1 MFNHSAESGNLFSA
15 APEYLSEE
23 ARKLAKELAETKNR
37 VEQLTK
43 DKAKLVSETEKLA
56 QFLKALEKHAFQKIK
71 Q

>member
-1 MFNHSAESGNLFSA
+1 MSNHSAESVNLSSS

-43 DKAKLVSETEKLA
+43 DKTKLVSETEKLA
-56 QFLKALEKHAFQKIK
+56 QFLKALENMPPKK
-71 Q
+71 